1 MRDADMG
8 MQPMQ
13 SVKTTITMDAKG
25 TLTVPEEAR
34 QALAIDGAVFL
45 DLEVVD
51 GSLVLR
57 PGEAVP
63 EEDLWAYTPEHI
75 ARVKRAL
82 ESSPENDLRLTPEQ
96 LERLVLGE
104 SK

>member
-1 MRDADMG
+1 MQ
-8 MQPMQ
+8 MQPVQ

-34 QALAIDGAVFL
+34 QALAIDGAVFM

-82 ESSPENDLRLTPEQ
+82 QSPRDQDLRLTPEE
-96 LERLVLGE
+96 LERLAFGPRE
-104 SK
+104 